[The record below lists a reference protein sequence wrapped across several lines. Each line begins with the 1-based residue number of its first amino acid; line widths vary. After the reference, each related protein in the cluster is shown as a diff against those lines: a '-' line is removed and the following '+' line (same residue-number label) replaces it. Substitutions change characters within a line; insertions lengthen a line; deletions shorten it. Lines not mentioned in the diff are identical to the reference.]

1 MKKQK
6 GGAIVN
12 ISSGTALMA
21 LPGMSAYSSL
31 KRALAGIS
39 LTANEE
45 FKEHN
50 ITVSVIYPYITA
62 TNFEK
67 NTIKTKRVQS
77 QNDEEGDWDAKADPP
92 ELIAKKVL
100 EAIETGKAELYAHDW
115 MGKMSGRK

>member
-1 MKKQK
+1 
-6 GGAIVN
+6 
-12 ISSGTALMA
+12 MA

-31 KRALAGIS
+31 KRALVGLS

-45 FKEHN
+45 LKN
-50 ITVSVIYPYITA
+50 DKITVSVIYPYITA
-62 TNFEK
+62 TDFEK

-77 QNDEEGDWDAKADPP
+77 QNEDEGDWDAKADPP

-115 MGKMSGRK
+115 MARPPR